1 MTKTQ
6 SERDWSLMLKREMD
20 LIKREDKLENV
31 QRITK
36 ANEYK
41 KGKILEKIEFGNMKG
56 EHIRKE
62 KGKLMETRFAVRKEA
77 DKQKQTIMNAFESLK
92 KKGKIDNT
100 SLQRLGLDI
109 QIKEDPNEEDN
120 ADAAG
125 RGDTNMDQ
133 TKARQ
138 NKEMMALL
146 EQEKQNEKNRAENIQ
161 ITKNDDE
168 KQLLIKQSDQAKAQA
183 SDKIVKLKN

>member
-1 MTKTQ
+1 MQEEKECHSLDVRKQMEIRESSRIGTIKQKREQKDSVMTKTQ

-77 DKQKQTIMNAFESLK
+77 DK
-92 KKGKIDNT
+92 
-100 SLQRLGLDI
+100 
-109 QIKEDPNEEDN
+109 
-120 ADAAG
+120 
-125 RGDTNMDQ
+125 
-133 TKARQ
+133 
-138 NKEMMALL
+138 
-146 EQEKQNEKNRAENIQ
+146 
-161 ITKNDDE
+161 
-168 KQLLIKQSDQAKAQA
+168 
-183 SDKIVKLKN
+183 